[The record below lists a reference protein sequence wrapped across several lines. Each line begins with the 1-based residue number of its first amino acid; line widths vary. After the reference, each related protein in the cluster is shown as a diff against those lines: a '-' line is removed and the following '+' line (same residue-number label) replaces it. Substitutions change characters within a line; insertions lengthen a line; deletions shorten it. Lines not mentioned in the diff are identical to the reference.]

1 MATDSLLKLN
11 AKKHVVSEQA
21 NICVVKYAYV
31 TEFKKYPASTHT
43 ISNLQNGLLVQYT
56 IIFHCMICFF
66 VFVFVFFYQTLCK
79 SQVVLWLHWLVMV
92 LLYWCSE
99 GWVSHEGLV
108 NVFIFSLKGCEHK
121 EGPVEPKIGPLAFNH
136 LRIPFYPPILSSP
149 STPHPPP
156 LYITNM
162 SNITLTKNLRKT
174 A

>member
-1 MATDSLLKLN
+1 MHMWPNSKNTQLLHTQYQTYKMDCWFNTL
-11 AKKHVVSEQA
+11 S
-21 NICVVKYAYV
+21 Y
-31 TEFKKYPASTHT
+31 ST
-43 ISNLQNGLLVQYT
+43 VW
-56 IIFHCMICFF
+56 F
-66 VFVFVFFYQTLCK
+66 VFFVFVFFYQTLCK
-79 SQVVLWLHWLVMV
+79 SRVVLWLHWLVMV

-174 A
+174 AWILGVWKLFTHTIIGKWIDNYLL